1 MNIETTGILKMAYSE
16 VEVKFKQPATIAK
29 FRRFMSEFISR
40 RQKQLYANVPNQMII
55 YSYDDIN
62 RWFAATGVDKAVIRA
77 AIKETYY
84 AKIPAFNPSYA
95 KDESTIALLCMVRF
109 FHLTRGMEKEI
120 NLALLNIAFS
130 GKFYPSIFYRSFK
143 YEPAAYVMDYV
154 VNHMLSNK
162 YDIIRYGNVIG
173 AVKSSVNTW
182 YETYKDRFDS
192 FADNDVC
199 YLLQQL
205 HNRIGS
211 FIINIA
217 ELYYEAYENKD
228 SYITYD
234 SDNVS
239 EDDYHLADNDSFKM
253 NRIVDNTMREL
264 TSKNIDFVNCR
275 LSANNMVKFEELKSI
290 LDCLLGNNAN
300 LPLIKEYIT
309 LMVSTYFQQAKFKDV
324 TDIAF
329 ISYSIKAQPNSRD
342 KYILRKRELID
353 QILINNSDQIQRRRN
368 RAATESAYYRA
379 INAYLALM
387 IKKANQ

>member
-1 MNIETTGILKMAYSE
+1 MNIETTGILRIAYPE
-16 VEVKFKQPATIAK
+16 VQSKFSNSSNLNKYK
-29 FRRFMSEFISR
+29 RFMAEFISK
-40 RQKQLYANVPNQMII
+40 RQKQLYANIPNQMIL

-62 RWFAATGVDKAVIRA
+62 KWFAASGVDKTVIKV
-77 AIKETYY
+77 AIKDTYY
-84 AKIPAFNPSYA
+84 AKVPAFNPSYA
-95 KDESTIALLCMVRF
+95 KDESTIALLCMVRY
-109 FHLTRGMEKEI
+109 FHLHKMEKEL
-120 NLALLNIAFS
+120 NLALLNMAFS

-143 YEPAAYVMDYV
+143 YEPADYVMDYV

-173 AVKSSVNTW
+173 AVKSSVETW
-182 YETYKDRFDS
+182 YNTYKDRFAS
-192 FADNDVC
+192 FNDNDVC

-239 EDDYHLADNDSFKM
+239 EDDYHLADNDSFKI
-253 NRIVDNTMREL
+253 NRIVDNTMTEL
-264 TSKNIDFVNCR
+264 CSKNIDFINCR
-275 LSANNMVKFEELKSI
+275 RAANSMVRFEELKSI
-290 LDCLLGNNAN
+290 LDCLLGKNEN
-300 LPLIKEYIT
+300 LPLIREYVT

-324 TDIAF
+324 KDIAF

-353 QILINNSDQIQRRRN
+353 QILINNAEDFQRRRN
-368 RAATESAYYRA
+368 RAATESSYYRA
-379 INAYLALM
+379 FNAYMALM
-387 IKKANQ
+387 IKKANS

>member
-1 MNIETTGILKMAYSE
+1 MNIETTGILRIAYPE
-16 VEVKFKQPATIAK
+16 VESKLSNSGNLNKYK
-29 FRRFMSEFISR
+29 RFMAEFISK
-40 RQKQLYANVPNQMII
+40 RQKQLYANIPNQMIL

-62 RWFAATGVDKAVIRA
+62 KWFAASGVDKTVIKV
-77 AIKETYY
+77 AIKDTYY
-84 AKIPAFNPSYA
+84 AKVPAFNPSYA
-95 KDESTIALLCMVRF
+95 KDESTIALLCMVRY
-109 FHLTRGMEKEI
+109 FHLHKMEKEL
-120 NLALLNIAFS
+120 NLALLNMAFS

-143 YEPAAYVMDYV
+143 YEPADYVMDYV

-173 AVKSSVNTW
+173 AVKSSVETW
-182 YETYKDRFDS
+182 YNTYKDRFAS
-192 FADNDVC
+192 FNDNDVC

-239 EDDYHLADNDSFKM
+239 EDDYHLADNDSFKI
-253 NRIVDNTMREL
+253 NRIVDNTMTEL
-264 TSKNIDFVNCR
+264 CSKNIDFINCR
-275 LSANNMVKFEELKSI
+275 RAANSMVRFEELKSI
-290 LDCLLGNNAN
+290 LDCLLGKNEN
-300 LPLIKEYIT
+300 LPLIREYVT

-324 TDIAF
+324 KDIAF

-353 QILINNSDQIQRRRN
+353 QILINNAEDFQRRRN
-368 RAATESAYYRA
+368 RAATESSYYRA
-379 INAYLALM
+379 FNAYMALM
-387 IKKANQ
+387 IKKANS

>member
-1 MNIETTGILKMAYSE
+1 MNIETTGILRIAYPE
-16 VEVKFKQPATIAK
+16 VESKFSNSGNLNKYK
-29 FRRFMSEFISR
+29 RFMAEFISK
-40 RQKQLYANVPNQMII
+40 RQKQLYANIPNQMIL

-62 RWFAATGVDKAVIRA
+62 KWFAVSGVDKTVIKV
-77 AIKETYY
+77 AIKDTYY
-84 AKIPAFNPSYA
+84 AKVPAFNPSYA
-95 KDESTIALLCMVRF
+95 KDESTIALLCMVRY
-109 FHLTRGMEKEI
+109 FHLHKMEKEL
-120 NLALLNIAFS
+120 NLALLNMAFS

-143 YEPAAYVMDYV
+143 YEPADYVMDYV

-173 AVKSSVNTW
+173 AVKSSVETW
-182 YETYKDRFDS
+182 YNTYKDRFAS
-192 FADNDVC
+192 FNDNDVC

-239 EDDYHLADNDSFKM
+239 EDDYHLADNDSFKI
-253 NRIVDNTMREL
+253 NRIVDNTMTEL
-264 TSKNIDFVNCR
+264 CSKNIDFINCR
-275 LSANNMVKFEELKSI
+275 RAANSMVRFEELKSI
-290 LDCLLGNNAN
+290 LDCLLGKNEN
-300 LPLIKEYIT
+300 LPLIREYVT

-324 TDIAF
+324 KDIAF

-353 QILINNSDQIQRRRN
+353 QILINNAEDFQRRRN
-368 RAATESAYYRA
+368 RAATESSYYRA
-379 INAYLALM
+379 FNAYMALM
-387 IKKANQ
+387 IKKANS

>member
-1 MNIETTGILKMAYSE
+1 MNIETTGILRIAYPE
-16 VEVKFKQPATIAK
+16 VESKFSNSGNLNKYK
-29 FRRFMSEFISR
+29 RFMAEFISK
-40 RQKQLYANVPNQMII
+40 RQKQLYANIPNQMIL

-62 RWFAATGVDKAVIRA
+62 KWFAVSGVDKTVIKV
-77 AIKETYY
+77 AIKDTYY
-84 AKIPAFNPSYA
+84 AKVPAFNPSYA
-95 KDESTIALLCMVRF
+95 KDESTIALLCMVRY
-109 FHLTRGMEKEI
+109 FHLHKMEKEL
-120 NLALLNIAFS
+120 NLALLNMAFS

-143 YEPAAYVMDYV
+143 YEPADYVMDYV

-173 AVKSSVNTW
+173 AVKSSVEKW
-182 YETYKDRFDS
+182 YGTYKDRFAS
-192 FADNDVC
+192 FNDNDVC

-239 EDDYHLADNDSFKM
+239 EDDYHLADNDSFKI
-253 NRIVDNTMREL
+253 NRIVDNTMTEL
-264 TSKNIDFVNCR
+264 CSKNIDFINCR
-275 LSANNMVKFEELKSI
+275 RAANSMVRFEELKSI
-290 LDCLLGNNAN
+290 LDCLLGKNEN
-300 LPLIKEYIT
+300 LPLIREYVT

-324 TDIAF
+324 KDIAF

-353 QILINNSDQIQRRRN
+353 QILINNAEDFQRRRN
-368 RAATESAYYRA
+368 RAATESSYYRA
-379 INAYLALM
+379 FNAYMALM
-387 IKKANQ
+387 IKKANS